1 MNVGEGGIDHHTKK
15 KAQTGGGKLD
25 DQRNLFCSASGHQMR
40 ANEEG
45 REAFFFVVVVAGL
58 LSYCN

>member
-1 MNVGEGGIDHHTKK
+1 MDVGEGSPYEE
-15 KAQTGGGKLD
+15 KAQTGGGKLN

-45 REAFFFVVVVAGL
+45 REAFFLLLLASCLVVIDC
-58 LSYCN
+58 SS